1 MARRDAAASVDS
13 LTRGPSTETPF
24 WLLPLLTGLLVCS
37 GVCALIY
44 QVLWLRLLSLT
55 FGVTTH
61 AASTVLASFMGGLAL
76 GSFVAGRLAD
86 RVRRP
91 LFLFG
96 VVELSIG
103 ACALAT
109 PAALTAVHGLFVGIA
124 GRLPDS
130 VAIGTIVRLILS
142 FAVLLVPTALM
153 GATLPIVV
161 KSSLSRLDR
170 IGTRV
175 GLLYAG
181 NTAGAILGAMLAGFY
196 LIPQIGLRRSFLLAA
211 SINGAVGV
219 AALLAAR
226 FRYRADGPI
235 PAADR
240 AADRPAT
247 RHWSTETLVLVV
259 FGVSGFASLAL
270 EVIWFR
276 VLGIM
281 LGPTSYV
288 FTLMLAF
295 VLAGIA
301 IGSAIVTPFMRW
313 RLNWLQV
320 LAVLQLVAGIVAVR
334 SFGPLRRT
342 PQPPEWLT
350 PILASLGIDFLATA
364 ATVSIAAILPTA
376 IFFGLAFP
384 IGLRLWAGADGT
396 EHHTA
401 ARVGVFYSVNV
412 GAAIFGSIAAG
423 FVLLPYLG
431 SQNSLIAMAGL
442 FLLSGLAIQ
451 AVLGRRQPIAG
462 IAVSGVAVLVFLL
475 QAQAVPDP
483 KELAR
488 RWVRISGPILWQE
501 EGMQTTV
508 AVSGGQNAG
517 SRVMYLDGRHQANDT
532 DAMVFIH
539 RRIGLL
545 PAVLHEQP
553 RRALVVGLG
562 GGVTPGGLSQFPGLQ
577 VDVVELSDSVI
588 KAAAYFSHVNFD
600 VLQRPNVHVRHD
612 DGRNFL
618 LRARTP
624 YDVITADAI
633 LPHHA
638 GANNLNSVEYFRLV
652 RDRLA
657 EDGVALHWNGGM
669 TDAEHK
675 MILRAFVEAFPQ
687 ATLWGDGSLMIGSK
701 QPMTVSRARIE
712 SLLARP
718 EGRHALG
725 LMHVGSFDHLV
736 RMFRASPAD
745 IAAYVGPGQILSDD
759 QPSLEYFASLPS
771 GERDFGRIGRDAGA
785 LIRP

>member
-1 MARRDAAASVDS
+1 
-13 LTRGPSTETPF
+13 
-24 WLLPLLTGLLVCS
+24 
-37 GVCALIY
+37 
-44 QVLWLRLLSLT
+44 
-55 FGVTTH
+55 
-61 AASTVLASFMGGLAL
+61 
-76 GSFVAGRLAD
+76 
-86 RVRRP
+86 
-91 LFLFG
+91 
-96 VVELSIG
+96 
-103 ACALAT
+103 
-109 PAALTAVHGLFVGIA
+109 
-124 GRLPDS
+124 
-130 VAIGTIVRLILS
+130 
-142 FAVLLVPTALM
+142 
-153 GATLPIVV
+153 
-161 KSSLSRLDR
+161 
-170 IGTRV
+170 
-175 GLLYAG
+175 
-181 NTAGAILGAMLAGFY
+181 
-196 LIPQIGLRRSFLLAA
+196 
-211 SINGAVGV
+211 
-219 AALLAAR
+219 
-226 FRYRADGPI
+226 
-235 PAADR
+235 
-240 AADRPAT
+240 
-247 RHWSTETLVLVV
+247 
-259 FGVSGFASLAL
+259 
-270 EVIWFR
+270 
-276 VLGIM
+276 
-281 LGPTSYV
+281 
-288 FTLMLAF
+288 
-295 VLAGIA
+295 
-301 IGSAIVTPFMRW
+301 
-313 RLNWLQV
+313 
-320 LAVLQLVAGIVAVR
+320 
-334 SFGPLRRT
+334 
-342 PQPPEWLT
+342 
-350 PILASLGIDFLATA
+350 
-364 ATVSIAAILPTA
+364 
-376 IFFGLAFP
+376 
-384 IGLRLWAGADGT
+384 
-396 EHHTA
+396 
-401 ARVGVFYSVNV
+401 
-412 GAAIFGSIAAG
+412 
-423 FVLLPYLG
+423 
-431 SQNSLIAMAGL
+431 MAGL

-451 AVLGRRQPIAG
+451 AALGRRQPIVG

-745 IAAYVGPGQILSDD
+745 IAAYLGPGQILSDD
-759 QPSLEYFASLPS
+759 QPSLEYFASLPQ
-771 GERDFGRIGRDAGA
+771 GERDFSSDWPRRRRADSSRDYRFSRSRTAWVRSMSSGLGEPGDRYLSRYSASGRVGPFRGSAVFWNASSKRSSCDSTRLCMSPQYGRP
-785 LIRP
+785 RPRSDPNRSTGSRRADPRAPA